1 MKQSPLNLKQI
12 YRIYY
17 SVVLVSLFS
26 FSLSAQKEIP
36 FAKGIST
43 IQDIKLSSIA
53 EKIEYIPLETT
64 EECLLRADIMDITLT
79 QDYLFVCDHEYVY
92 QFTPKGKFI
101 RRIGK
106 KGQGPGE
113 YTQSILGVVY
123 NDTKKEIIMTD
134 FRTSKALI
142 YSYEGEYLRS
152 FKTANE
158 LFISYFKQPDLLFGY
173 SSAFLISR
181 DQTGKDL
188 FVYNDKGKQIND
200 FRFNYQ
206 KGKRYPALIF
216 SLGLFYEYKGDVFY
230 KNPLEDIIFKIEGKK
245 KTPAY
250 RFNLEQFEKLNEEE
264 DAILTVD
271 KKKNIGTNLPNP
283 AAEKKINFIKLFE
296 ISPFLFIAF
305 GQENEYRTALYDKAK
320 DKVYR
325 VHSKKID
332 KPGFTDDLEGGLP
345 FWPANHSGK
354 VMISAVAVDAIQEYV
369 KPSEAKGS
377 LKKILPTLQEDDNPV
392 IRIIYLKEN

>member
-1 MKQSPLNLKQI
+1 M

-17 SVVLVSLFS
+17 SVLLVSLFAI
-26 FSLSAQKEIP
+26 SLSAQQEIP
-36 FAKGIST
+36 FAKGITT

-79 QDYLFVCDHEYVY
+79 DDYLFVCDHDYVY
-92 QFTPKGKFI
+92 QFTPQGKFL

-123 NDTKKEIIMTD
+123 NDAKKEIIMTD
-134 FRTSKALI
+134 FRTAKALI
-142 YSYEGEYLRS
+142 YSYNGEYLRS

-158 LFISYFKQPDLLFGY
+158 LFLTYFKQPDLIYGY

-181 DQTGKDL
+181 DQSGKDL
-188 FVYNDKGKQIND
+188 FVYNDKGKVIND

-206 KGKRYPALIF
+206 KGKRYPGLIF
-216 SLGLFYEYKGDVFY
+216 SLGLFYGYKGDVFY
-230 KNPLEDIIFKIEGKK
+230 KNPLEDIVFKIDGKK
-245 KTPAY
+245 KIPTY

-264 DAILTVD
+264 DAILAFD

-296 ISPFLFIAF
+296 TNPFLFIAF

-325 VHSKKID
+325 VHSKKTN
-332 KPGFTDDLEGGLP
+332 KPGFTDDLEGGFP
-345 FWPANHSGK
+345 FWPVNHSGN
-354 VMISAVAVDAIQEYV
+354 VMISCIGVDTIQEFV
-369 KPSEAKGS
+369 KPSEVKGS

-392 IRIIYLKEN
+392 IQIVYLKEN